1 MGASSITG
9 TGDGESFG
17 KYKRDNNI
25 PCCASIPE
33 KTSIVQEKTSC
44 YTRLNVSSRVVYN
57 PSSKVRIKVCG

>member
-1 MGASSITG
+1 MGASSVTG
-9 TGDGESFG
+9 TGYGESFG

-25 PCCASIPE
+25 PCCASPPEEIP
-33 KTSIVQEKTSC
+33 IVEEKTSC